1 MVRNAN
7 KERIFRPWE
16 EVREQ
21 STPEELA
28 NSEMIFKE
36 QYCGRGRKPAFVPI
50 PEQVGGSTL
59 HGGAV
64 AWLQFNFS

>member
-7 KERIFRPWE
+7 KKRIFRSRE
-16 EVREQ
+16 EAREQ

-28 NSEMIFKE
+28 KLEMIFKE

-50 PEQVGGSTL
+50 PEQVGGGAL
-59 HGGAV
+59 CGGAV
-64 AWLQFNFS
+64 AWLWFNFS